1 MTARD
6 EMDDRSSVVRVLGAV
21 LAAVAGGVA
30 VAVFAPSAPNAR
42 ALLGLRDP
50 GALTTF
56 GVPLVTAVG
65 YVVAALAIGSA
76 LFAAFFVPPQPDRHL
91 DIGGYR
97 AMRWAGRFYAVWIVC
112 SVAMIAL
119 SVSNLVGKSVAELIS
134 SGDFFTAYSTVA
146 DARTWTVTAV
156 FALVAM
162 VLARFG
168 MHWGY
173 TFGALAFGLLSLMPL
188 ALAGHSAAGGS
199 HDIAANALIL
209 HIVAAVLWMG
219 GLFAVVTYAVA
230 AGRWRVLAVRRFSR
244 VAFWLILVVGV
255 SGVLNAAV
263 RVSSFDELF
272 STTYGWIIVAK
283 AVALLVLGALGAW
296 HRRRTMAVLEGTGPE
311 ADRSDD
317 APRSLFVRFGLIELL
332 VFAITYGI
340 AVALAQTPPPDGVV
354 KPNISPMEETLGY
367 RLEGPPT
374 LAPILVDWRFDLIF
388 GTAAILLCVVYLR
401 GVWRLRRRGDSW
413 PVGRT
418 VAWVLGC
425 AALLFATSSGLGR
438 YAPAMFSLHM
448 INHMVLSM
456 LVPVLL
462 VLGGPITLA
471 LRALPVAGRD
481 NPPGPREWVQYGV
494 SSPVARVL
502 GHPAVAVVM
511 FVGSFYVLYLGGL
524 FDAVV
529 KYHGAHLLMNFH
541 FLLSG
546 FLFYWT
552 VIGID
557 HAPYRLKPLGKLGV
571 VWGALPLHAFFGVA
585 LMMTSGI
592 IAESYYRSLMLPW
605 HIDLAAD
612 QRVGGG
618 IAWAAGEIPLVLVMV
633 ALVIQWNR
641 EDDKEARRYDRNA
654 ERDDDSELREYNEML
669 AEINRGRH

>member
-1 MTARD
+1 
-6 EMDDRSSVVRVLGAV
+6 MDDRSSVVRVLGAV